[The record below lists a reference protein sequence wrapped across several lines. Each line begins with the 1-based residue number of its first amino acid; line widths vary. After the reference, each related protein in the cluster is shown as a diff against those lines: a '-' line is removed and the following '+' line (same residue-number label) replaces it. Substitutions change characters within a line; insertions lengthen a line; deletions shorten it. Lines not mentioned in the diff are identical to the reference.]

1 MAKINED
8 HVVIKISELLKDS
21 DEGRKLVG
29 PEVIAQL
36 QEVIKE
42 LVGGNVLIEIE
53 NGQ

>member
-8 HVVIKISELLKDS
+8 VVVIKISELLKDS
-21 DEGRKLVG
+21 DEGRKLVN
-29 PEVIAQL
+29 PEVVASL

-53 NGQ
+53 TAE

>member
-21 DEGRKLVG
+21 DEGRKLVS
-29 PEVIAQL
+29 PEVIASL

>member
-36 QEVIKE
+36 KEVIKE

>member
-21 DEGRKLVG
+21 DESRKLVS

>member
-8 HVVIKISELLKDS
+8 VVVIKISELLKDS
-21 DEGRKLVG
+21 DESRKLVG
-29 PEVIAQL
+29 PEVVTSL

-53 NGQ
+53 NAE

>member
-8 HVVIKISELLKDS
+8 RIVIKISELLKDS
-21 DEGRKLVG
+21 DEGRKLVN
-29 PEVIAQL
+29 PEVVASL

-53 NGQ
+53 NAE